1 MGCLIC
7 KIRIIIFFLKQQK
20 LRNNYFRALKIEI
33 DQFYDKQG
41 EQNTSFF
48 TKQPYDENY
57 LNKYVWSF
65 LIS

>member
-33 DQFYDKQG
+33 DQFYDKRG

-48 TKQPYDENY
+48 TKQPYDDNY
-57 LNKYVWSF
+57 LNKYV
-65 LIS
+65 